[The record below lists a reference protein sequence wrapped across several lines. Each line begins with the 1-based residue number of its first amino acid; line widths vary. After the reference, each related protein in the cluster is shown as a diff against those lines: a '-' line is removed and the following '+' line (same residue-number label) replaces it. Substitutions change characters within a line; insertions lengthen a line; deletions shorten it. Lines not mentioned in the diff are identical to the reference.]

1 MTSSRCE
8 RVPENTTTSPGGG
21 HTIYDS
27 EAPMTAPIAIGFL
40 ALVGIL
46 FVAYI
51 LFLVEQHK
59 LQDEL
64 ARHYHEEEEDRWRP
78 KERPLPQG

>member
-1 MTSSRCE
+1 
-8 RVPENTTTSPGGG
+8 
-21 HTIYDS
+21 
-27 EAPMTAPIAIGFL
+27 MTATVAIGFL

-46 FVAYI
+46 FAYI

-64 ARHYHEEEEDRWRP
+64 ARHYHQEEQDRWRP
-78 KERPLPQG
+78 KETPLPLG

>member
-1 MTSSRCE
+1 
-8 RVPENTTTSPGGG
+8 
-21 HTIYDS
+21 
-27 EAPMTAPIAIGFL
+27 MTATIAIGFL
-40 ALVGIL
+40 ALIGIL

-64 ARHYHEEEEDRWRP
+64 ARHYHQEEEDRWRS
-78 KERPLPQG
+78 KETPLTQG

>member
-1 MTSSRCE
+1 
-8 RVPENTTTSPGGG
+8 
-21 HTIYDS
+21 
-27 EAPMTAPIAIGFL
+27 MTATIAIGFL
-40 ALVGIL
+40 ALIGIL

-78 KERPLPQG
+78 KETPLPLG